1 MGDLSCTPNSL
12 YNGFLLMLTLMLIV
26 SSVGVFLIQ
35 VLSIKASHII
45 FSLLN
50 VSVGLHASLDTGWSH
65 PM

>member
-26 SSVGVFLIQ
+26 SSVGVFLI
-35 VLSIKASHII
+35 KASHII